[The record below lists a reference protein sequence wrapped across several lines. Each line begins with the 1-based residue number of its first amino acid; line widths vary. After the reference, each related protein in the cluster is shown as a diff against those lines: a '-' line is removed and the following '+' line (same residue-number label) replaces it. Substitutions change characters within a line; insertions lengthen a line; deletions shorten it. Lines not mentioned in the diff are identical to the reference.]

1 MKVLLINKN
10 ADARFMGYDKQYRLF
25 DGWKS
30 ALAVAK
36 EIGWE
41 DPFGMGINQK
51 RGIGNI
57 YKCGDIDLMLIAL
70 EVE

>member
-1 MKVLLINKN
+1 MKVLLVNKN
-10 ADARFMGYDKQYRLF
+10 ADARLAPYDKQYRLF
-25 DGWKS
+25 EGWKP
-30 ALAVAK
+30 ALAAAREV
-36 EIGWE
+36 GWE

-57 YKCGDIDLMLIAL
+57 YKCGEIDLMLIAL